1 MKLKYTA
8 ALMVAV
14 CGLSFMPMQSSFAAG
29 AMPQAEEQTVEQK
42 DTSKKTPPLEVTTTA
57 INYKLINDSSGTLSK
72 DDINQISNDLNDIFD
87 KMKDQEKQFR
97 FYTFIYD
104 NPSKPVTEMSQE
116 VKDKANLDT
125 KTTPILFIFN
135 KATNKFH
142 FVIDERISGY
152 VSKAYFQSLVQDT
165 MIKKG
170 VSEDSVDEMTVRA
183 SAMTAM
189 AIKEKVT
196 GAGTLK
202 SSHVTVDED
211 AFETYSF
218 NKDVPTEKADSDKQ
232 ADAQKDKQKQEDNS
246 MTYAV
251 GALLLVLASLGVVFY
266 KKKKANR

>member
-29 AMPQAEEQTVEQK
+29 AMPQAGEQTVEQK

-57 INYKLINDSSGTLSK
+57 INYKLINDSSETLSK

-104 NPSKPVTEMSQE
+104 SPSKPVTEMSQE

-189 AIKEKVT
+189 AIKEKIT

-211 AFETYSF
+211 AFETYNF
-218 NKDVPTEKADSDKQ
+218 NKEDPTEKADSDKPGN
-232 ADAQKDKQKQEDNS
+232 AQRDKQEDNS